1 MRDLACPKL
10 VNGRTQGLN
19 PGHLSLQPAFLT
31 SIPAWPFTCRLAG
44 VHRVSCAPMWTGP
57 TTHRLPN
64 IEKCVSN
71 QVYKETTWVTLYKGV
86 ILALRARQTWILLQE
101 WVGKEE
107 EGRDLSVKPISS
119 KTCSPLR
126 PWPQPEACSG
136 STSLS
141 WPKWGSLELIPFKGK
156 PFTVFL
162 PRVFYSLGIVL
173 SQSVVS

>member
-57 TTHRLPN
+57 NTHWLPS
-64 IEKCVSN
+64 IEKCGSN

-86 ILALRARQTWILLQE
+86 ILALRAQQTWILLQE

-107 EGRDLSVKPISS
+107 EGRDLSVKPV
-119 KTCSPLR
+119 SPKHAHPCGPGHSLR
-126 PWPQPEACSG
+126 GEVGPPLCLGLSEVLWNSFLSRVSFLLYFCPG
-136 STSLS
+136 SFIILASC
-141 WPKWGSLELIPFKGK
+141 WVK
-156 PFTVFL
+156 
-162 PRVFYSLGIVL
+162 
-173 SQSVVS
+173 SVEP